1 MNKRQDI
8 SPPKWADRFLELYC
22 KEEFLEEIQGD
33 VYELFEVRV
42 NSQRPLVAKTKFI
55 WDVIR
60 FFKWSNI
67 KKSNRLNFTQFTMVK
82 NNLKI
87 ASRSLRKYK
96 FYTGINL
103 IGISL
108 GIACFIL
115 TFLYVQDE
123 LSYDKFHSSINRIYR
138 VWVLE
143 NDEGEEYYEGVV
155 PIVMATPLKND
166 YPQIEN
172 VVQVWGGIATYT
184 SPDQRTIT
192 SEVTVVGEDFL
203 EVFDFKLLS
212 GKRENIL
219 SQPEQIVLT
228 ESEAIRRFGSID
240 VLGETID
247 YTIRGNDL
255 SFLVSGI
262 IENPPKNSSIQYA
275 SLISDV
281 NNTRIINEH
290 QLNNWFVYS
299 TEIYVRLNNDVDVP
313 QLVAEFEEMVKTAL
327 GEDYEE
333 GLATINLQPMTQIHF
348 DTQIEG
354 DTTPGNL
361 GTVRILGIVGFVIL
375 LLAGINFINLSVGQ
389 SMKRSKEVGVRK
401 VMGAFKGQLMLQFLS
416 ESLILTILAGILG
429 VFISSLLLPIFN
441 EFADK
446 TLELTFSTSL
456 FQALAIAILIIGI
469 MSGIYPALVLSSFK
483 PVVALKSGNLARNGK
498 NGLAYSLIVIQ
509 FLTAIF
515 FVSSTLIMKN
525 QIKFLSEKDLGFDK
539 EAKVYFRL
547 PRAKGNYEGMSQIM
561 EGNGLLAEQVIERLK
576 QLPNIERISRSNN
589 YFGDEGWILLD
600 YKNANGETKEFHFN
614 HIGEDF
620 VDLFKIE
627 ILEGD
632 GFRDAS
638 ENVRKTGVI
647 VNEAFVREMGLE
659 NPIGAKIAGD
669 RFGEHRIIG
678 VTKDFHY
685 ATLHERIRPLVM
697 SMNTEP
703 ILKGINGIS
712 INQSTRA
719 TVIASIKLDNIQE
732 LSKQI
737 EAVWNERFSEPFELK
752 FIDTRLERMYE
763 NEKRTNAMVTLV
775 AILAITIACLGLL
788 GLAALTIKNRFKEI
802 GIRKVLGANTSG
814 IVKLLYRAFVS
825 PVVVAFTISIPL
837 TVYVMDGWLDNFA
850 YQIDIQLVH
859 FIIIAFG
866 TLLVT
871 AAVVSYQS
879 LKAAITNPVDIL
891 RYE

>member
-1 MNKRQDI
+1 
-8 SPPKWADRFLELYC
+8 
-22 KEEFLEEIQGD
+22 
-33 VYELFEVRV
+33 
-42 NSQRPLVAKTKFI
+42 
-55 WDVIR
+55 
-60 FFKWSNI
+60 
-67 KKSNRLNFTQFTMVK
+67 MVK

-87 ASRSLRKYK
+87 ASRSLRKHK

-123 LSYDKFHSSINRIYR
+123 LSYDKFHRSLDQIYR
-138 VWVLE
+138 VWIHE
-143 NDEGEEYYEGVV
+143 NDEGDEYFEGVV
-155 PIVMATPLKND
+155 PLVMTNPLKND

-172 VVQVWGGIATYT
+172 VVQVWGGIGTYT
-184 SPDQRTIT
+184 SPDQRTMT
-192 SEVTVVGEDFL
+192 SELTVVGADFL

-228 ESEAIRRFGSID
+228 EAEAIKRFGSVD
-240 VLGETID
+240 VLGKTVN

-255 SFLVSGI
+255 AFLVSGI

-275 SLISDV
+275 SLISEV
-281 NNTRIINEH
+281 NNTRIINEN
-290 QLNNWFVYS
+290 QLNNWFVYT
-299 TEIYVRLNNDVDVP
+299 TEIYVRLTQDVDVP
-313 QLVAEFEEMVKTAL
+313 QLVDGFEEMVKTAL
-327 GEDYEE
+327 GENYQE
-333 GLATINLQPMTQIHF
+333 GLATINLQPMAAIHF

-361 GTVRILGIVGFVIL
+361 STVRILGIVGFVIL
-375 LLAGINFINLSVGQ
+375 LLAGINFVNLSVGQ
-389 SMKRSKEVGVRK
+389 SMKRAKEVGVRK
-401 VMGAFKGQLMLQFLS
+401 VMGAFKGQLMLQFIS
-416 ESLILTILAGILG
+416 ESLILTILAGLLG
-429 VFISSLLLPIFN
+429 VLISLFLLPIFN

-446 TLELTFSTSL
+446 ALELTLSPAL
-456 FQALAIAILIIGI
+456 FQALAIAVLFIGV
-469 MSGIYPALVLSSFK
+469 MSGIYPALVLSSFR
-483 PVVALKSGNLARNGK
+483 PVVALKSGSVSRKGK

-525 QIKFLSEKDLGFDK
+525 QIRFLSNKDLGFDK

-547 PRAKGNYEGMSQIM
+547 PRAQGDFEGMSEIM

-576 QLPNIERISRSNN
+576 QLPNIEGISRSNN
-589 YFGDEGWILLD
+589 YFGDEGWILLE
-600 YKNANGETKEFHFN
+600 YKDPDGETREFHFN
-614 HIGEDF
+614 HVGEDF

-627 ILEGD
+627 MLEGVD
-632 GFRDAS
+632 FKGAS
-638 ENVRKTGVI
+638 ENVKQTGII
-647 VNEAFVREMGLE
+647 VNEAFVREWGLE
-659 NPIGAKIAGD
+659 NPIGEKIVGE

-678 VTKDFHY
+678 VAKDFHY

-697 SMNTEP
+697 SMNTAP

-719 TVIASIKLDNIQE
+719 AVIASVRLENIQE
-732 LSKQI
+732 LSKQM
-737 EAVWNERFSEPFELK
+737 EAIWDERFSEPFELK

-763 NEKRTNAMVTLV
+763 REERTNAMVALI
-775 AILAITIACLGLL
+775 AILAITIASLGLL

-814 IVKLLYRAFVS
+814 IVKLLYRSFVS
-825 PVVVAFTISIPL
+825 PVVVAFAISIPL

-850 YQIDIQLVH
+850 YQIDIQVFH
-859 FIIIAFG
+859 FIIIALA
-866 TLLVT
+866 TLLIT
-871 AAVVSYQS
+871 AVVVSYQS
-879 LKAAITNPVDIL
+879 LKAAMTNPVDIL